1 MKLKNGAEYLESLRN
16 IHPVIYYKGKRIDA
30 VKGIS
35 FDIKKGEIFGLLGS
49 NGAGKSTTINILAG
63 LLSKDSGKIAILG
76 KEPESN
82 WEYVKNNMNISTAYY
97 PLSSILTIEE
107 NLKVYAKLYN
117 IKGWERRVDE
127 LIKMFGLNKL
137 RKKRVGK
144 LSSGEQTRVAL
155 CKGLINYP
163 KVLLLDECTVGL
175 DPVMAERT
183 RKIIKDFNREHKT
196 AILFTSHYMHEVEEL
211 CDRIAF
217 MSHGK
222 IVSIGSSEKLKR
234 AIKKHTVRMKVTEG
248 KEQLKKFL
256 QQKGIECEFLPKSI
270 AKFEVS
276 AKGDELYRLLNSFF
290 QRGVKIKDL
299 HIKRPTLDDIFR
311 KITGGKLE

>member
-1 MKLKNGAEYLESLRN
+1 MKYVEVKNLKKAY
-16 IHPVIYYKGKRIDA
+16 YYKGKKIEA
-30 VKGIS
+30 VRGIS

-63 LLSKDSGKIAILG
+63 LLSKDSGKINILG
-76 KEPESN
+76 KDSN
-82 WEYVKNNMNISTAYY
+82 SDWEYVRNNMNISTAYY
-97 PLSSILTIEE
+97 PLSSILTIDE

-117 IKGWERRVDE
+117 VKSYERRINE
-127 LIKMFGLNKL
+127 LIKMFGLQKL

-217 MSHGK
+217 MSHGR
-222 IVSIGSSEKLKR
+222 IVSIGSSKKLKS
-234 AIKKHTVRMKVTEG
+234 AIKKHTVKMKVTEG
-248 KEQLKKFL
+248 REQLKKFFH
-256 QQKGIECEFLPKSI
+256 QKGIDAEFLPKSI
-270 AKFEVS
+270 VKFEVS
-276 AKGDELYRLLNSFF
+276 TKGDELYRLLNSFF

-299 HIKRPTLDDIFR
+299 HIKRPTLDDLFK